1 MQLTFDVDVEAFQPE
16 FVAGAERV
24 AEANVI
30 LLRHAEQV
38 DDHQRGERLG
48 ILGQEFA
55 LAVGDELVELA
66 LGKPQD
72 ELFVLLEPGGGQQ
85 PRKYGAR
92 VWSDGSMVTMCS
104 HKGS

>member
-24 AEANVI
+24 AEVNVI

-38 DDHQRGERLG
+38 GDHQRGERLG

-55 LAVGDELVELA
+55 LAGVA
-66 LGKPQD
+66 SS
-72 ELFVLLEPGGGQQ
+72 Q
-85 PRKYGAR
+85 PVMA
-92 VWSDGSMVTMCS
+92 TTP
-104 HKGS
+104 